1 MSGINPDFQ
10 KELSRRK
17 SSMNTLNE
25 FLRYA
30 KIEQDL
36 YDTFEKSHR
45 LPMESTKSNFQ
56 INHQQIS
63 SLTNMIEQPKQQYQ
77 FMNKINPR
85 NDWINSNHVHLFG
98 DQKKLTI
105 PDKYGQLISI
115 PNVEPIDINYPALL
129 VNKIT
134 VPSYS
139 QALVDIACKVSDAND
154 FIFEPYE
161 RHI

>member
-85 NDWINSNHVHLFG
+85 SHSFTTQRSNYKQNSNYQY
-98 DQKKLTI
+98 D
-105 PDKYGQLISI
+105 P
-115 PNVEPIDINYPALL
+115 
-129 VNKIT
+129 
-134 VPSYS
+134 
-139 QALVDIACKVSDAND
+139 
-154 FIFEPYE
+154 
-161 RHI
+161 